1 MGKKTIK
8 VHLFFVFVIQYTF
21 STPHKSRNPDNQ
33 VIIRVYSYPDPV
45 HTRQIGPAD
54 R

>member
-21 STPHKSRNPDNQ
+21 STPYKSRKPW
-33 VIIRVYSYPDPV
+33 
-45 HTRQIGPAD
+45 
-54 R
+54 

>member
-21 STPHKSRNPDNQ
+21 STPYKGKTL
-33 VIIRVYSYPDPV
+33 IIK
-45 HTRQIGPAD
+45 
-54 R
+54 

>member
-21 STPHKSRNPDNQ
+21 STPYKSRKL
-33 VIIRVYSYPDPV
+33 
-45 HTRQIGPAD
+45 
-54 R
+54 

>member
-21 STPHKSRNPDNQ
+21 STQKKRKNPEKWG
-33 VIIRVYSYPDPV
+33 V
-45 HTRQIGPAD
+45 
-54 R
+54 